1 MYALRRLKSMD
12 FTCTAKSTAVFEM
25 RIKEAFNMWMG
36 MQKSGSEKT
45 MADFMADKERVR
57 ITLEVLPG
65 WPE

>member
-25 RIKEAFNMWMG
+25 RINEAFNMWRG
-36 MQKSGSEKT
+36 MQKSEKT